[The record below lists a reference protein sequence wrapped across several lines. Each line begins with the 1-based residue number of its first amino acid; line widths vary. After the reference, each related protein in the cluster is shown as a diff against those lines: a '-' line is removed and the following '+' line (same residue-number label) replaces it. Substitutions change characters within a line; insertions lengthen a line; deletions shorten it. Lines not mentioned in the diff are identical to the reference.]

1 MAEPPPGWEPI
12 LDRNRIERQIYA
24 LEDLAAVWNNWVD
37 RGMRARHPRLFDAIQ
52 HGANAWT
59 AVELG
64 INGYHFM
71 TMAHEAMSHDLSRAF
86 SMLAAGKPVAAARIA
101 GGAPL
106 APIST
111 YFAGRRAVAQYLDPA
126 FKSIATDLMRDADV
140 RVLGRAHAP
149 DTMFTNRKSFVNF
162 NSAESWRAQFF
173 KAIKDIG
180 QDFKDALGWKG
191 PVGAAVNNAAR
202 ALQTVSAPL
211 FDHYIPMLKAG
222 AVLKNVNDF
231 LLANPHLD
239 LQNRNGADYKL
250 AVDQVRKIANTVDN
264 RLGEMIS
271 DHLFMNKTLQQS
283 AQVGMRSF
291 S

>member
-1 MAEPPPGWEPI
+1 MNLHRWLTTLSTI
-12 LDRNRIERQIYA
+12 LT
-24 LEDLAAVWNNWVD
+24 LAACAQVTADQGQAPYPLGNSGEYPRD
-37 RGMRARHPRLFDAIQ
+37 RGGD
-52 HGANAWT
+52 GGEV
-59 AVELG
+59 VEAEACSGSENRTSAGVVTSRPVTYLG
-64 INGYHFM
+64 
-71 TMAHEAMSHDLSRAF
+71 
-86 SMLAAGKPVAAARIA
+86 
-101 GGAPL
+101 
-106 APIST
+106 
-111 YFAGRRAVAQYLDPA
+111 
-126 FKSIATDLMRDADV
+126 
-140 RVLGRAHAP
+140 
-149 DTMFTNRKSFVNF
+149 
-162 NSAESWRAQFF
+162 
-173 KAIKDIG
+173 
-180 QDFKDALGWKG
+180 
-191 PVGAAVNNAAR
+191 NAAR